1 MDFRTFET
9 FSDAAGEAGLVYY
22 YAGHFDEDVRRSLS
36 MNLKSQLEQESVAG
50 PAKRKLFSTFM
61 EMAQNVL
68 HYGGCLDEQ
77 DHAVDSNTVK
87 HVQRPGAIAVGRDA
101 ASYWIVCS
109 NLVPVEHMSR
119 IAGKLD
125 QLRRMSLDEIKTAYR
140 EQLANDGHAQ
150 NDTISKGA
158 GLGLLTIARDSVQ
171 PVEYAF
177 RNDEASGGRFA
188 RFTIKAFV

>member
-1 MDFRTFET
+1 MDFRTFES

-22 YAGHFDEDVRRSLS
+22 YAGHFDEEVRRALS
-36 MNLKSQLEQESVAG
+36 ANLKSRLEMENVGS

-68 HYGGCLDEQ
+68 HYGGCVETQ
-77 DHAVDSNTVK
+77 DNEE
-87 HVQRPGAIAVGRDA
+87 RPGAIAVGRDA

-109 NLVPVEHMSR
+109 NLVPVEHVSR

-125 QLRRMSLDEIKTAYR
+125 QLKQMSLDEIKTAYR
-140 EQLANDGHAQ
+140 EQLANDDHAET
-150 NDTISKGA
+150 DTVSKGA
-158 GLGLLTIARDSVQ
+158 GLGLLTIARDSIQ

-177 RNDEASGGRFA
+177 RNDEASDGRFA

>member
-9 FSDAAGEAGLVYY
+9 FSDAAGDAGMVYY
-22 YAGHFDEDVRRSLS
+22 YAGHFDEDVRRALS
-36 MNLKSQLEQESVAG
+36 ANLKSRLEVEGVGS

-68 HYGGCLDEQ
+68 HYGGC
-77 DHAVDSNTVK
+77 VDTPDNAERTGPEK
-87 HVQRPGAIAVGRDA
+87 PGAIAVGRDA
-101 ASYWIVCS
+101 TSYWIVCS

-125 QLRRMSLDEIKTAYR
+125 QLKQMSLDEIKTAYR
-140 EQLANDGHAQ
+140 EQLANDEHAAT
-150 NDTISKGA
+150 DTVSKGA
-158 GLGLLTIARDSVQ
+158 GLGLLTIARDSIQ

-177 RNDEASGGRFA
+177 RNDESSGGRFA